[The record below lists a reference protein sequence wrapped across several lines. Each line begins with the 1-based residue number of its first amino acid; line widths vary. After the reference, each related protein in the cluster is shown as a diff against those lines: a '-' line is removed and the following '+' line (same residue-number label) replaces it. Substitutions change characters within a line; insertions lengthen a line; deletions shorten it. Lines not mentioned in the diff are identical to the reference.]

1 MILKSTIRAL
11 CVSAALAAGAA
22 GAAQA
27 QSTPK
32 PATPKPAA
40 SNPAAP
46 DPAVPMVQRT
56 EKLKLQGRRGESLLR
71 PGYAVGEYTGSAKA
85 VGKSVKALG
94 SYSKDS
100 MKASFSV
107 AAPDWSAPVEGSCE
121 GGQGRIGLGWI
132 TFDHD
137 DLLYV
142 CTYSQGGAP
151 LKAAMSL
158 ALSKGSFLGNLSQPQ
173 RAGEMQYQGITL
185 RAQTKRL
192 GGLPFGGAGRG
203 GVMGYVITR
212 DGVEVG
218 GVDFNGLAPVFY
230 LPPKSAPDR
239 DAVAVFALTL
249 FNFQDPGRNL

>member
-1 MILKSTIRAL
+1 MIPRSTIRAL
-11 CVSAALAAGAA
+11 GVLAVLAVGATH
-22 GAAQA
+22 AQA
-27 QSTPK
+27 QT
-32 PATPKPAA
+32 
-40 SNPAAP
+40 AP

-71 PGYAVGEYTGSAKA
+71 PGYAVGEYTGSAKSVA
-85 VGKSVKALG
+85 KSVKALG

-100 MKASFSV
+100 MKTSFSV
-107 AAPDWSAPVEGSCE
+107 TAPGWTAPVDGACE

-142 CTYSQGGAP
+142 CTYGQGGTP

-173 RAGEMQYQGITL
+173 RAGELQYQGITL

-192 GGLPFGGAGRG
+192 GGLPFGGAGKG

-218 GVDFNGLAPVFY
+218 GVDFNGFAPVFY
-230 LPPKSAPDR
+230 LPPKGAPDR

-249 FNFQDPGRNL
+249 FNFQDPGRNQ